1 MVRRIYVEKK
11 KGFDVEAEALFH
23 DVKENLHLPNLT
35 GVRILNRYD
44 VDGIDGPTYEAAKFT
59 VFAEPAIDVVYEET
73 MPAEVRSAIYFAV
86 EYLPGQYDQRADSAA
101 QCIKLM
107 NAGAEAIVKFAKVI
121 VLEGNLDAGQ
131 LEAVKGYCVN
141 PVDSQIAANEKPDDL
156 AMETTAAADVEV
168 IEGFR
173 SMDEKALEQ
182 YRKDMGLAM
191 SPADIKFVQKYYAE
205 EEDREPTLTEL
216 KVIDTYWSDH
226 CRHTTFNTTLAEVAF
241 EDSPYGKL
249 VQEAFDQYMEM
260 RKDVYGDRKKNVCLM
275 DMACIG
281 AKYLKKHGKA
291 DDLDESE
298 EINAC
303 SIKVKAEVDGREEDW
318 LVMFKNETHNHPTE
332 IEPFGG
338 AATCLGGAI
347 RDPLSGRVYVYQAMR
362 VTGAAD
368 PRKPIEET
376 LAGKL
381 PQRKITQEAAAG
393 YSSYGNQ
400 IGLATGLVDEVYHEN
415 YVAKR
420 MEIGAVVG
428 AAPASHVV
436 RNVPQKGDV
445 IILVGGRTGRDG
457 CGGAT
462 GSSKEHTE
470 ESILQCGA
478 EVQKGNPPV
487 ERNIQ
492 RMFRRKEV
500 ATLIKRCNDFGAGG
514 VSVAIGELADGL
526 EINLDLVPK
535 KYEGLDGT
543 ELAIS
548 ESQERMAVVV
558 EADKEEAFIAY
569 AREENL
575 EATTVAQVT
584 DTNRVRMHWRGTCIL
599 DLSRDFLNTNGA
611 QQFTAV
617 RVVAPSGIAADC
629 AGGKKEAGAAGMET
643 KDAADGAVS
652 RELAGAAKMAAGNG
666 TASAVKTMANSA
678 AAMKM
683 AAGNAPLA
691 NLLKETKTKEE
702 LLADLNCCSKKGLV
716 ERFDSTIGAA
726 TVLMPLGG
734 KYQLS
739 PAAGMAAKLPV
750 VAGETN
756 TATLMAYGFDPQVAV
771 KSPFHGA
778 LYAVVDSVAKIAA
791 MGGDYKTVRL
801 TFQEYFEKLG
811 ADAARWGKPMA
822 ALLGALRVQKELEI
836 PAIGGK
842 DSMSGTFMDIDVPPT
857 LASFAIT
864 TIDAAQV
871 VSTEFKKA
879 GSKLV
884 ALTTPVDKNGI
895 IDFEAFRKNL
905 AKMRELAEAGMLL
918 SANTIGRGGLY
929 ITLVK
934 MAAGNGIGA
943 DVTVQG
949 DILSPM
955 YGSLLLEIPADAD
968 LAKLM
973 DGSIFAEVGVTAA
986 DGKLTVNGEAE
997 ELAAILATW
1006 QMPLEGIFPV
1016 RTAEF
1021 KTEANKAQV
1030 ARTLYTDRNQKGPAV
1045 KVASPK
1051 VVIPAFPG
1059 TNCEMDSARAFRKA
1073 GAEAEIHIIRN
1084 LTAAQLEDS
1093 IRELEQ
1099 KIRQSQIIMIPG
1111 GFSGGDEPDGSAKF
1125 ITAVF
1130 RNPAIKDA
1138 VSDLL
1143 ENRDGLMLG
1152 ICNGFQALIKL
1163 GLVPDGTIHDMG
1175 EDSPTLTYNEIGRHA
1190 SCLVRTGIASV
1201 KSPWLAGV
1209 GAGDVFTVPV
1219 SHGEGRFIAS
1229 QELLERLSEN
1239 GQIATQYVDFDG
1251 NPSMDIAF
1259 NPNGSMMAIEGITS
1273 PDGRVLGKM
1282 GHSERIGENLYKNVI
1297 GEKDQKIFESG
1308 VAYFK

>member
-11 KGFDVEAEALFH
+11 KGFDVEAASLFN
-23 DVKENLHLPNLT
+23 DIRENLHIKELT
-35 GVRILNRYD
+35 GVRVLNRYD
-44 VDGIDGPTYEAAKFT
+44 IDGIDDATYEAAKLT

-73 MPAEVRSAIYFAV
+73 MPEELGSAIFFAV
-86 EYLPGQYDQRADSAA
+86 EYLPGQYDQRADSAS

-107 NAGAEAIVKFAKVI
+107 NAEADATVKFARVI
-121 VLEGNLDAGQ
+121 ILEGDLDDQ
-131 LEAVKGYCVN
+131 QVETIRSYCVN
-141 PVDSQIAANEKPDDL
+141 PVDSQIAADEKPENL
-156 AMETTAAADVEV
+156 EMETTVPEDVAV
-168 IEGFR
+168 ITGFR
-173 SMDEKALEQ
+173 TMDEATLEN
-182 YRKDMGLAM
+182 YRKEMGFAM
-191 SPADIKFVQKYYAE
+191 SPADIQFVQKYYAE
-205 EEDREPTLTEL
+205 DEDRDPTLTEL

-226 CRHTTFNTTLAEVAF
+226 CRHTTFNTTLEEVTF
-241 EDSPYGKL
+241 EDSPYGRIVK
-249 VQEAFDQYMEM
+249 EAFDQYMAM
-260 RKDVYGDRKKNVCLM
+260 RKDVYGDRDKNLCLM

-281 AKYLKKHGKA
+281 AKYLKKHGKV
-291 DDLDESE
+291 DNLDESE

-303 SIKVKAEVDGREEDW
+303 SIKVKAKIDGKEEDW

-428 AAPASHVV
+428 AAPADHVI
-436 RNVPQKGDV
+436 RKVPAKGDV

-558 EADKEEAFIAY
+558 DADKEAEFIKY
-569 AREENL
+569 AHEENL
-575 EATTVAQVT
+575 EATTVAKVT
-584 DTNRVRMHWRGTCIL
+584 DTNRVRMHWRGKCIL

-611 QQFTAV
+611 QQFAK
-617 RVVAPSGIAADC
+617 AYAAN
-629 AGGKKEAGAAGMET
+629 EVT
-643 KDAADGAVS
+643 VS
-652 RELAGAAKMAAGNG
+652 PAELFH
-666 TASAVKTMANSA
+666 
-678 AAMKM
+678 
-683 AAGNAPLA
+683 
-691 NLLKETKTKEE
+691 ETKTKKE
-702 LLADLNCCSKKGLV
+702 LLTDLNCCSKKGLI

-750 VAGETN
+750 VNGETE
-756 TATLMAYGFDPQVAV
+756 TATIMAYGFDPEFAV
-771 KSPFHGA
+771 KSPFHSA
-778 LYAVVDSVAKIAA
+778 LYAVVDSAAKIAA
-791 MGGDYKTVRL
+791 MGGDYRKIRL

-811 ADAARWGKPMA
+811 TSAARWGKPMA

-857 LASFAIT
+857 LTSFAIT
-864 TIDAAQV
+864 DIDADDI
-871 VSTEFKKA
+871 VSTEFKQE
-879 GSKLV
+879 GSRLV
-884 ALTTPVDKNGI
+884 LLTSPVDEDGI
-895 IDFEAFRKNL
+895 LDFEVFRKNL
-905 AKMRELAEAGMLL
+905 LKVRELAAAGKLL
-918 SANTIGRGGLY
+918 AADTICRGGLY

-934 MAAGNGIGA
+934 MAVGNGIGA
-943 DVTVQG
+943 DVKWDG
-949 DILSPM
+949 DILAPL
-955 YGSLLLEIPADAD
+955 YGSLVIEVAADEDVDA
-968 LAKLM
+968 LM
-973 DGSIFAEVGVTAA
+973 AGAGYAVIGETTA

-997 ELAAILATW
+997 SVAEITAEW
-1006 QMPLEGIFPV
+1006 QEPVEGVFPV
-1016 RTAEF
+1016 RTADF
-1021 KTEANKAQV
+1021 RNKKDTTAV
-1030 ARTLYTDRNQKGPAV
+1030 SRSLYTDRNSAGPAI
-1045 KVASPK
+1045 KIARPK

-1059 TNCEMDSARAFRKA
+1059 TNCEVDSARAFRKA
-1073 GAEAEIHIIRN
+1073 GADADIHIIRN
-1084 LTAAQLEDS
+1084 LTTAQLEDS
-1093 IRELEQ
+1093 IRELEK
-1099 KIRQSQIIMIPG
+1099 KIRESQIIMIPG

-1138 VSDLL
+1138 VTDLL

-1163 GLVPDGTIHDMG
+1163 GLVPEGKIVDMT
-1175 EDSPTLTYNEIGRHA
+1175 ENSPTLTYNKIGRHV
-1190 SCLVRTGIASV
+1190 SCLVRTGITSV

-1209 GAGDVFTVPV
+1209 EAGDVFTIPV
-1219 SHGEGRFIAS
+1219 SHGEGRFIADD
-1229 QELLERLSEN
+1229 ETLARLAAN

-1259 NPNGSMMAIEGITS
+1259 NPNGSVMAIEGITS
-1273 PDGRVLGKM
+1273 PDGRVFGKM
-1282 GHSERIGENLYKNVI
+1282 GHSERIGKNVYKNVT

-1308 VAYFK
+1308 VKYFK

>member
-11 KGFDVEAEALFH
+11 KGFDVEAEALFN
-23 DVKENLHLPNLT
+23 DVKENLHIDGLS

-44 VDGIDGPTYEAAKFT
+44 MDGIDDATYEAAKYT
-59 VFAEPAIDVVYEET
+59 VFAEPAIDIVYEET
-73 MPAEVRSAIYFAV
+73 MPEDAGSAVFFAV

-107 NAGAEAIVKFAKVI
+107 NTEAEAVVKFARTI
-121 VLEGNLDAGQ
+121 VLEGDIDGKD
-131 LEAVKGYCVN
+131 LEAIKKYCVN
-141 PVDSQIAANEKPDDL
+141 PVDSQIAAMEKTDDL
-156 AMETTAAADVEV
+156 AMETVPPEDVPV
-168 IEGFR
+168 IDGFR
-173 SMDEKALEQ
+173 TMTESALEG
-182 YRKDMGLAM
+182 YRKEMGFAM
-191 SPADIKFVQKYYAE
+191 STADIAFVQQYYRDE
-205 EEDREPTLTEL
+205 ERRDPTLTEL

-226 CRHTTFNTTLAEVAF
+226 CRHTTFNTTLRDVGF
-241 EDSPYGKL
+241 DDSPYGRL
-249 VQEAFDQYMEM
+249 VAQAFAQYLDM
-260 RKDVYGDRKKNVCLM
+260 RKEVYGAKEKNLCLM

-281 AKYLKKHGKA
+281 AKYLKKYGKVN
-291 DDLDESE
+291 DLDESE

-303 SIKVKAEVDGREEDW
+303 SIKVKARIDGKEEDW

-368 PRKPIEET
+368 PRRPIEET
-376 LAGKL
+376 INGKL
-381 PQRKITQEAAAG
+381 PQRKITREAAQG

-428 AAPASHVV
+428 AAPADHVI
-436 RNVPQKGDV
+436 RKTPQKGD
-445 IILVGGRTGRDG
+445 IIVLVGGRTGRDG

-492 RMFRRKEV
+492 RLFRRKEV
-500 ATLIKRCNDFGAGG
+500 ANLIKRCNDFGAGG

-526 EINLDLVPK
+526 DINLDLVPK

-548 ESQERMAVVV
+548 ESQERMAVVID
-558 EADKEEAFIAY
+558 ADRAEEFIGY
-569 AREENL
+569 ADEENL
-575 EATTVAQVT
+575 EATIVATVT
-584 DTNRVRMHWRGTCIL
+584 DTNRVRMYWREKCIL
-599 DLSRDFLNTNGA
+599 DISRDFLNTNGA
-611 QQFTAV
+611 QQFAK
-617 RVVAPSGIAADC
+617 AFAADPKFV
-629 AGGKKEAGAAGMET
+629 AQSSG
-643 KDAADGAVS
+643 
-652 RELAGAAKMAAGNG
+652 EL
-666 TASAVKTMANSA
+666 SDI
-678 AAMKM
+678 
-683 AAGNAPLA
+683 
-691 NLLKETKTKEE
+691 LKENRTREQ
-702 LLADLNCCSKKGLV
+702 LLTDLNCCSKKGLT
-716 ERFDSTIGAA
+716 EMFDSTIGAA

-734 KYQLS
+734 RYQLS

-750 VAGETN
+750 TRGETD
-756 TATLMAYGFDPQVAV
+756 TATIMSYGFDPELAMR
-771 KSPFHGA
+771 SPFHGA
-778 LYAVVDSVAKIAA
+778 LYAVVDSVTKIAA
-791 MGGDYKTVRL
+791 MGGDYRNIRL

-811 ADAARWGKPMA
+811 EEPQRWGKPMA

-864 TIDAAQV
+864 TIDAGEV
-871 VSTEFKKA
+871 LSTEFKYA
-879 GSKLV
+879 GSHLV
-884 ALTTPVDKNGI
+884 AVTAPIDKDGV
-895 IDFEAFRKNL
+895 IDFDIYRNNL
-905 AKMRELAEAGMLL
+905 LKIRELAARGKIL
-918 SANTIGRGGLY
+918 AADAIGRGGLY
-929 ITLVK
+929 MTLVR
-934 MAAGNGIGA
+934 MAVGNRIGV
-943 DVTVQG
+943 DVKVEG

-955 YGSLLLEIPADAD
+955 FGSLVIEIPAGERIDR
-968 LAKLM
+968 LM
-973 DGSIFAEVGVTAA
+973 SGSVYTVLGSTTA
-986 DGKLTVNGEAE
+986 GRNITVNGKSEDIK
-997 ELAAILATW
+997 ELTKRW
-1006 QMPLEGIFPV
+1006 QEPLEGVFPV
-1016 RTAEF
+1016 RTPDFRDSSDDTPVE
-1021 KTEANKAQV
+1021 QPV
-1030 ARTLYTDRNQKGPAV
+1030 YIQRNTSGPAV
-1045 KVASPK
+1045 RIAKPR

-1073 GAEAEIHIIRN
+1073 GAEADIHIIRN
-1084 LTAAQLEDS
+1084 QTTAQLEES
-1093 IRELEQ
+1093 IRQLEQ
-1099 KIRQSQIIMIPG
+1099 KIRSSQIIMIPG

-1130 RNPAIKDA
+1130 RNPGISDA

-1163 GLVPDGTIHDMG
+1163 GLVPEGKIVDGT
-1175 EDSPTLTYNEIGRHA
+1175 ENSPTLTYNKIGRHA
-1190 SCLVRTGIASV
+1190 SCLVRTGITSV

-1209 GAGDVFTVPV
+1209 NVGDVFTIPV

-1229 QELLERLSEN
+1229 GDVLEKLKAN

-1259 NPNGSMMAIEGITS
+1259 NPNGSVMAIEGITS

-1282 GHSERIGENLYKNVI
+1282 GHSERIGHNVYKNVL
-1297 GEKDQKIFESG
+1297 GDKDQKIFESG
-1308 VAYFK
+1308 VKYFK